1 MAKAT
6 RTLVVEDSRSM
17 RKLLEHLLEERGHV
31 VQSVATAEEALA
43 LFDESPVDLMIVDW
57 TLPGQNGVEL
67 TRAIRNRPG
76 GQAPFILMVTGR
88 SGADDL
94 AAVLDAGAS
103 DFVAKP
109 LSSRLLETRLAIAE
123 RSIAVEQSQRRMR
136 EHLLLTDRLA
146 SVGTLA
152 AGMAHELNNPLAS
165 VLSNLELAREE
176 LGPALG
182 PEQIA
187 HLQEQLTDALDGAE
201 RMARIVHDLHA
212 FSSGVN
218 APVDVV
224 AVQEAVTAAVRLCW
238 NELRHRVQLEQTLG
252 PVPDVRAPQGVI
264 AQVVL
269 KLLLHSI
276 ASLGDET
283 DERKLFVVTGTSP
296 GDGRAVISVGHD
308 GPLIPP
314 ERMEYLFDPYLTSPE
329 SSESSGLGLAISKS
343 LVERIGGTLEA
354 ESSEVRGTHFHVSL
368 PAASHLRSSA
378 PPSRDDEPGDRRKA
392 RVVIIDDEPMLGR
405 SLGRVLRKHDVFVF
419 ESGREALAHLAKGE
433 VPDLILCDLMMP
445 EMNGI
450 QFFEA
455 LREEQPALVDRV
467 TFMTG
472 GAFTPKAADFV
483 RQSGRPVLAKPFDMG
498 EIRRLVRSTV
508 APEGR

>member
-17 RKLLEHLLEERGHV
+17 RQLLSHLLAERGHQ
-31 VQSVATAEEALA
+31 VQTVESAEEALS
-43 LFDESPVDLMIVDW
+43 LFDEAPFDLLIVDW
-57 TLPGQNGVEL
+57 TLPGKNGLEL
-67 TRAIRNRPG
+67 TQEIRSRPG

-109 LSSRLLETRLAIAE
+109 LSARLLETRIAIAE
-123 RSIAVEQSQRRMR
+123 RSVRAEESRRRMR
-136 EHLLLTDRLA
+136 EHVLLTDRLA

-152 AGMAHELNNPLAS
+152 AGMAHELNNPLAL
-165 VLSNLELAREE
+165 VLSNLKLSREDIRHPLDE
-176 LGPALG
+176 GRVA
-182 PEQIA
+182 Q
-187 HLQEQLTDALDGAE
+187 LQEQLADALDGAE
-201 RMARIVHDLHA
+201 RMARIVRDLHA

-218 APVDVV
+218 DPVDVV
-224 AVQEAVTAAVRLCW
+224 APQEAVTAAVRLCW
-238 NELRHRVQLEQTLG
+238 NELRHRVRLEQTLG

-269 KLLLHSI
+269 KLLLHSV
-276 ASLGDET
+276 ASLGD
-283 DERKLFVVTGTSP
+283 DAADHRLFVVTGTSE
-296 GDGRAVISVGHD
+296 DGRAEISVGHD
-308 GPLIPP
+308 GPLIPVD
-314 ERMEYLFDPYLTSPE
+314 RMHTLFDPYFTSPG
-329 SSESSGLGLAISKS
+329 SSGLGLAISKS

-368 PAASHLRSSA
+368 PPAGRVRSSI
-378 PPSRDDEPGDRRKA
+378 PPKASGPEAQARQA

-405 SLGRVLRKHDVFVF
+405 SLGRVLRKHEVSVF
-419 ESGREALAHLAKGE
+419 ESGKEALAYLTDAE
-433 VPDLILCDLMMP
+433 PPDLILCDLMMP

-450 QFFEA
+450 QFFQA
-455 LREEQPALVDRV
+455 LREDLPALMDRV

-483 RQSGRPVLAKPFDMG
+483 RQSGRPVLAKPFDLG
-498 EIRRLVRSTV
+498 EIRRLVRATMSSD
-508 APEGR
+508 GR

>member
-17 RKLLEHLLEERGHV
+17 RKLLEHLLQERGHV
-31 VQSVATAEEALA
+31 VQTVPSAEEALA
-43 LFDESPVDLMIVDW
+43 LFDESPFDLMIVDW

-67 TRAIRNRPG
+67 TRAVRARPG
-76 GQAPFILMVTGR
+76 GQVPFILMLTGR
-88 SGADDL
+88 SGVDEL
-94 AAVLDAGAS
+94 VAVLDAGAS

-123 RSIAVEQSQRRMR
+123 RSIAVEQSRRRMR

-152 AGMAHELNNPLAS
+152 AGIAHELNNPLAS
-165 VLSNLELAREE
+165 VLSNLELSKEE
-176 LGPALG
+176 LGRPLG
-182 PEQIA
+182 EEQIA
-187 HLQEQLTDALDGAE
+187 QLQEQLGDALDAAE

-218 APVDVV
+218 APADVV
-224 AVQEAVTAAVRLCW
+224 APQEAVTAAVRLCW

-252 PVPDVRAPQGVI
+252 PVPDVCAPQGVI

-276 ASLGDET
+276 ASLGDEA

-296 GDGRAVISVGHD
+296 DGRALISVGHD
-308 GPLIPP
+308 GPLISP
-314 ERMEYLFDPYLTSPE
+314 ERMETLFDPYLTAPE
-329 SSESSGLGLAISKS
+329 STESSGLGLAISKN

-368 PAASHLRSSA
+368 PAAGQVRSSV
-378 PPSRDDEPGDRRKA
+378 PPRANDPATEQRRA

-405 SLGRVLRKHDVFVF
+405 SLRRVLKKHDVTVF
-419 ESGREALAHLAKGE
+419 ESGRDALTHLAE
-433 VPDLILCDLMMP
+433 ADAPDLILCDLMMP

-455 LREEQPALVDRV
+455 LRAEQPTLVDRV

-472 GAFTPKAADFV
+472 GAFTPKTADFV
-483 RQSGRPVLAKPFDMG
+483 RQSGRPVLAKPFDMS
-498 EIRRLVRSTV
+498 EIRRLVRATV
-508 APEGR
+508 ASDGR